1 LAIKDKFEVFSQ
13 KKEEESW
20 VCREER
26 KSEKRKVC
34 RKN

>member
-20 VCREER
+20 AWREER